1 MTVSIFIIVV
11 ILATLVDTLVVSVS
25 LAVTKIDVMLVTTY
39 ENLSVDMLAV
49 MRVDVVTSSRRCW

>member
-25 LAVTKIDVMLVTTY
+25 LAVTKIDVTLVTTY